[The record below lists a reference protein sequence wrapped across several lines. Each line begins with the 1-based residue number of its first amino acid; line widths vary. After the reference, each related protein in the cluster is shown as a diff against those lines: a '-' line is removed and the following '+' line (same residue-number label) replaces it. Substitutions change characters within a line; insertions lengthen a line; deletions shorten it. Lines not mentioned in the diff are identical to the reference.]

1 MASAR
6 NTKLVAHI
14 DCPGGGQVWVDGS
27 ILYVGHMRPP
37 SGTTIVDVSDP
48 RKPKTLG
55 VVEVPLGW
63 HSHKVRAKDGI
74 MIVNHER
81 FGQGGPESFSGGL
94 AIYDT
99 KNPLAPKLIS
109 KWMTAGKGVHRYDYD
124 GRYAYISPT
133 AEGYTGNIVM
143 ILDLGDPAA
152 PREVGR
158 WWIPGQWTAGGEH
171 YPWDDYVMPRCHH
184 PIRMG
189 DRLYVSYWH
198 HGLFILDISDLSRPK
213 AIAHVNT
220 SPSFPHPTHTVL
232 PIPQD
237 LKGRR
242 IMVVAD
248 EDVAKL
254 RPAPPAFT
262 WIYDITQETNPL
274 PIATY
279 QVEGLDPDGAP
290 QPQMMGCHQPSERF
304 TGSVIPFAW
313 FAQGLRLVDIADPFR
328 PKEVGHYVP
337 NAQPGAPLAS
347 SNDVTIDDRGL
358 IYLVDR
364 VGGVDIIETNVM

>member
-6 NTKLVAHI
+6 NTKLLAHV
-14 DCPGGGQVWVDGS
+14 DCPGGGQVWVDGT

-48 RKPKTLG
+48 RSPKTIG
-55 VVEVPLGW
+55 MVEVPPGW
-63 HSHKVRAKDGI
+63 HSHKVRTRDGI

-81 FGQGGPESFSGGL
+81 FGQGGPEGFSGGL
-94 AIYDT
+94 AIYDV
-99 KNPLAPKLIS
+99 KVPRAPKLIS

-124 GRYAYISPT
+124 GRFAYISPT

-143 ILDLGDPAA
+143 ILDLADPAR
-152 PREVGR
+152 PQEVGR
-158 WWIPGQWTAGGEH
+158 WWIPGQWTGGGEA
-171 YPWDDYVMPRCHH
+171 YPWDDYVAPRCHH

-198 HGLFILDISDLSRPK
+198 HGLYILDISDMGRPK
-213 AIAHVNT
+213 AIAHVNS
-220 SPSFPHPTHTVL
+220 SPSFPHPTHTAL
-232 PIPQD
+232 PIPQT

-254 RPAPPAFT
+254 RPAPPAFA
-262 WIYDITQETNPL
+262 WIYDITQETTPL
-274 PIATY
+274 PIATF
-279 QVEGLDPDGAP
+279 QVEGLDSDGAP

-304 TGSVIPFAW
+304 NGTVIPFAW

-328 PKEVGHYVP
+328 PKEVGYYLP
-337 NAQPGAPLAS
+337 DAQPGAPMAS
-347 SNDVTIDDRGL
+347 SNDVTIDGRGL

-364 VGGVDIIETNVM
+364 SGGVDIIESSVM